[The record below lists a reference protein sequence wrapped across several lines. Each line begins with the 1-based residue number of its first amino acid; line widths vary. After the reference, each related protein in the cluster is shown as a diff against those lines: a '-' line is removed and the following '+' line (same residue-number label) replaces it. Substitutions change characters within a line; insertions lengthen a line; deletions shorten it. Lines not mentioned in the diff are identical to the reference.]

1 MTRPASS
8 FSALFTTFIRSHEL
22 TADIRGA
29 WHESSDPFTAL
40 HTSSQLSDHPPPQ
53 YQRVTEA
60 TQSEINPEGAD
71 PDTAPLPSHFVHGNC
86 PVGLQYPVLHMHAVI
101 AVEPMGLVVSAGHAA
116 HKMLFAGHVAVVDT
130 FL

>member
-8 FSALFTTFIRSHEL
+8 FSALFTSFTRSHEL

-40 HTSSQLSDHPPPQ
+40 HTSSQLSQGPATCGPQ

-71 PDTAPLPSHFVHGNC
+71 PDTAPLPSH
-86 PVGLQYPVLHMHAVI
+86 LYHATRLGELPASDRQLRSVAQRRI
-101 AVEPMGLVVSAGHAA
+101 VKQLGHTA
-116 HKMLFAGHVAVVDT
+116 HSNQMDNFWSSP
-130 FL
+130 